1 MFRTL
6 LGLEAEPPGLLRAG
20 GPRDA
25 DELVQLAVLPG
36 SHAEQEAH
44 DIALLLA
51 VDLLHVFVSP
61 HGAAF
66 SGPGKKKIISQ
77 NIFIKKIIYRKP
89 FNPHKLLT
97 FSICYNMQ

>member
-1 MFRTL
+1 MFCTL
-6 LGLEAEPPGLLRAG
+6 LGLEAEPPGLLRAS
-20 GPRDA
+20 GPWDA

-51 VDLLHVFVSP
+51 VDFLHVFVSP

-66 SGPGKKKIISQ
+66 SGPGKKIIISQ
-77 NIFIKKIIYRKP
+77 NIFIYQKNYLQKAFQP
-89 FNPHKLLT
+89 AQTSNLFN
-97 FSICYNMQ
+97 MV